1 MPYKIISPR
10 LGEPGT
16 EYDADGAAANGI
28 NVAALVEGGFLEQM
42 TLTGRIPGGDPVHA
56 LALGVAWHRNV
67 DHVHGRGVFSSR
79 SINSAGNGPTQRQA
93 QCN

>member
-28 NVAALVEGGFLEQM
+28 NVAALVEGGFLEQSANE
-42 TLTGRIPGGDPVHA
+42 TAKPAKT
-56 LALGVAWHRNV
+56 
-67 DHVHGRGVFSSR
+67 
-79 SINSAGNGPTQRQA
+79 NSKNTPKD
-93 QCN
+93 

>member
-28 NVAALVEGGFLEQM
+28 NVATLVEGGFLEQS
-42 TLTGRIPGGDPVHA
+42 TNETAKPA
-56 LALGVAWHRNV
+56 KT
-67 DHVHGRGVFSSR
+67 
-79 SINSAGNGPTQRQA
+79 NSKNTPKD
-93 QCN
+93 